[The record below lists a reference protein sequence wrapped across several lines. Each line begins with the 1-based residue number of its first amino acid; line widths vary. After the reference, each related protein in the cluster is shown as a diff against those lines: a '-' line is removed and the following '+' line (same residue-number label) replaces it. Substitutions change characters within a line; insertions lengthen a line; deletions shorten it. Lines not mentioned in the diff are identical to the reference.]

1 MLHIY
6 KYITSNMQLKTFIP
20 LNGMK
25 LSTFDEDS
33 YNIDDR
39 IFFKLDLKSN
49 TVSNVVS
56 KPPYSNC
63 YKIYREQNRLQKE
76 NESLKL
82 T

>member
-1 MLHIY
+1 
-6 KYITSNMQLKTFIP
+6 MQLKTFIP

-33 YNIDDR
+33 YNIDAR
-39 IFFKLDLKSN
+39 NFFKLDLLN
-49 TVSNVVS
+49 QIVS
-56 KPPYSNC
+56 KPQYLQC
-63 YKIYREQNRLQKE
+63 YKMYREQNRLQKE

>member
-1 MLHIY
+1 
-6 KYITSNMQLKTFIP
+6 MQLKTFIP

-33 YNIDDR
+33 YNIDAR
-39 IFFKLDLKSN
+39 NFFKLDLLN
-49 TVSNVVS
+49 QIVS
-56 KPPYSNC
+56 KPQYSHC
-63 YKIYREQNRLQKE
+63 YKMYREQNRLQKE

>member
-1 MLHIY
+1 MLQIY

-33 YNIDDR
+33 YNIDAR
-39 IFFKLDLKSN
+39 IFLNWILN
-49 TVSNVVS
+49 QIVS
-56 KPPYSNC
+56 KPQYSHC
-63 YKIYREQNRLQKE
+63 YKMYREQNRLQKE